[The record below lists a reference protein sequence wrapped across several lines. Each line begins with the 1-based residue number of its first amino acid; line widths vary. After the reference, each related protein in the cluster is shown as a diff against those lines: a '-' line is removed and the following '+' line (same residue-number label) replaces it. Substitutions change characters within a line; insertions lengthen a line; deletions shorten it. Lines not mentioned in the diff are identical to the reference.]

1 MTTWTP
7 LARFPGYEQSD
18 DSPPRVRS
26 INRGLRV
33 LFRSPR
39 VLGDSTP
46 SEVITHPHTEQRDSS
61 GSVIPPSRNI
71 GPTILNV
78 MDYGAAGNGVTLDT
92 AAWNAAIAALPAA
105 GGTVYGPENDYLI
118 DAEVGINLKSKVRIL
133 MDPGTRLLAKPTAN
147 SVYSVIHAEL
157 ANDIEIDGGQIVG
170 ERDSHLG
177 TGGEQGHCVLILGC
191 ERVTVQNITLT
202 KGWGDGIKVGGA
214 RGNRVQSS
222 DVVGSKII
230 STQNRR
236 QGLSITN
243 ANHTQWFDCD
253 FTHTNGTAPQS
264 GVDIEPNAETSTGGT
279 ATDHYF
285 EGCNFDDN
293 ASSGLHIQRRTYRVT
308 IKDSSAQRNGH
319 KGFEVVEVHTMV
331 VDGCTIKHNAQL
343 GMTASS
349 ESSDVTVENS
359 VFGQN
364 NGRAARS
371 PALEGTGV
379 VPGTKTYDLSIN
391 ATASNILFNRY
402 E

>member
-7 LARFPGYEQSD
+7 LSRFPGYEVSD
-18 DSPPRVRS
+18 TGQTRS
-26 INRGLRV
+26 ITRQEPV
-33 LFRSPR
+33 PFRNPR
-39 VLGDSTP
+39 VLGDSTTDQ
-46 SEVITHPHTEQRDSS
+46 VVTHPHTEERDSS
-61 GSVIPPSRNI
+61 GGVIPPTRNI
-71 GPTILNV
+71 GPTLVNV
-78 MDYGAAGNGVTLDT
+78 MNFGAVGNGVALDT
-92 AAWNAAIAALPAA
+92 AAWQAAIDSLPAA

-133 MDPGTRLLAKPTAN
+133 MDPNTRLLAKATSN
-147 SVYSVIHAEL
+147 SVYSIIHAEL
-157 ANDIEIDGGQIVG
+157 VNDIEIDGGQVIG
-170 ERDSHLG
+170 ERDSHIG
-177 TGGEQGHCVLILGC
+177 TGGEQGHCILILGC
-191 ERVTVQNITLT
+191 QRVTVSNVLLT

-214 RGNRVQSS
+214 RGNKVQSS

-243 ANHTQWFDCD
+243 ANHTQWFECD

-279 ATDHYF
+279 AQDHYF

-293 ASSGLHIQRRTYRVT
+293 ASSGIHIQRRTYRVT

-319 KGFEVVEVHTMV
+319 KGFEVVEVHTML

-349 ESSDVTVENS
+349 ESSDVTVSNN

-364 NGRAARS
+364 NGKAARS
-371 PALEGTGV
+371 PALEGSGV
-379 VPGTKTYDLSIN
+379 VSGTKTFDLSIN